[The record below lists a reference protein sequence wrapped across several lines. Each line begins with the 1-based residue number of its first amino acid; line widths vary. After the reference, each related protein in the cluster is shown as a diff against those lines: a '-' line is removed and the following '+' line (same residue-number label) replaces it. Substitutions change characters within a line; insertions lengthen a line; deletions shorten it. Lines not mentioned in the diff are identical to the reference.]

1 MTRVAETTDVA
12 SDRIL
17 SDRILS
23 DDTISDLIRRPTHPI
38 FRAAGDGVFQL
49 VVVLLG
55 LTIIVLALALAYV
68 LFIDGLEPL
77 RRFGFWGFLT
87 GTTWDPVRGVHGTW
101 PFIVGTIIA
110 SVAALALSFLPAM
123 AVAIFSAEYAPRWL
137 AGIIDTIVDL
147 LAAVPSVVVGIW
159 GIFVLVPLMQNS
171 VYLPFY
177 LWAFEHAPQI
187 LPLLG
192 PPAGYN
198 LVTATLV
205 LALMIVP
212 YTSALARDAIRLV
225 PRSQREAARALG
237 ATRWEVMR
245 MAVLPYARG
254 AIVAGAIL
262 SFGRAI
268 GETMAVA
275 MLVGNS
281 NTLPFTLFGPAATMP
296 SVIVNEFREAVENLH
311 LASLM
316 TVGFYLFLISL
327 VVNLIAAWLQRR
339 LAVGGRAI

>member
-1 MTRVAETTDVA
+1 MDRTLTA
-12 SDRIL
+12 SE
-17 SDRILS
+17 
-23 DDTISDLIRRPTHPI
+23 LIRRPTHPLY
-38 FRAAGDGVFQL
+38 RRLGDRVFQ
-49 VVVLLG
+49 VVVVMLG
-55 LTIIVLALALAYV
+55 LSIIALALLLAEV
-68 LFIDGLEPL
+68 LLVEGWEPL
-77 RRFGFWGFLT
+77 RRFGFFGFLT
-87 GTTWDPVRGVHGTW
+87 GTTWDPVRGVFGTW
-101 PFIVGTIIA
+101 PFIVGTLITAVA
-110 SVAALALSFLPAM
+110 SLALSFLPAIG
-123 AVAIFSAEYAPRWL
+123 VAIFSAEYAPRWL
-137 AGIIDTIVDL
+137 ASIVDTIVDL

-159 GIFVLVPLMQNS
+159 GIFVLVPLMQNQ
-171 VYLPFY
+171 VYLPVY
-177 LWAFEHAPQI
+177 LWALENAPGL
-187 LPLLG
+187 LPVLG

-198 LVTATLV
+198 LVTATIV
-205 LALMIVP
+205 LSLMIVP
-212 YTSALARDAIRLV
+212 YTTALARDAIRLV

-275 MLVGNS
+275 MLIGNS

-296 SVIVNEFREAVENLH
+296 SVIVNEFREAVEDLH

-327 VVNLIAAWLQRR
+327 TVNLVAAWLQRK
-339 LAVGGRAI
+339 LAVGGRAL

>member
-1 MTRVAETTDVA
+1 VDRTLTA
-12 SDRIL
+12 SE
-17 SDRILS
+17 
-23 DDTISDLIRRPTHPI
+23 LIRRPTHPI
-38 FRAAGDGVFQL
+38 YRRLGDRVFQV

-55 LTIIVLALALAYV
+55 LSIIALALLLAEV
-68 LFIDGLEPL
+68 LLVAGWEPL
-77 RRFGFWGFLT
+77 RRFGFFGFLT
-87 GTTWDPVRGVHGTW
+87 GTTWDPVRGVFGTW
-101 PFIVGTIIA
+101 PFIVGTLITAVA
-110 SVAALALSFLPAM
+110 SLALSFLPAIG
-123 AVAIFSAEYAPRWL
+123 VAIFSAEYAPRWL
-137 AGIIDTIVDL
+137 ASIIDTIVDL

-159 GIFVLVPLMQNS
+159 GIFVLVPLMQNH
-171 VYLPFY
+171 VYLPVY
-177 LWAFEHAPQI
+177 LWALENAPGL
-187 LPLLG
+187 LPVLG

-198 LVTATLV
+198 LITATIV
-205 LALMIVP
+205 LSLMIVP
-212 YTSALARDAIRLV
+212 YTTALARDAIRLV

-275 MLVGNS
+275 MLIGNS

-296 SVIVNEFREAVENLH
+296 SVIVNEFREAVEDLH

-327 VVNLIAAWLQRR
+327 TVNLVAAWLQRK
-339 LAVGGRAI
+339 LAVGGRAL